1 MIVYELSPQ
10 APKLDEYKDT
20 INVVYQF
27 FIHSNKLRQQE
38 NEYCLQQLVQNPLI
52 NNVYLLTEREYT
64 LEELS
69 VSSEKIKQQV
79 IGKRLTYKDFFDF
92 VDTLSGYCILINSDI
107 FLDESLAN
115 VFTSGLATQKSA
127 FAQLRFEFTYANM
140 NDLSKCKIFGPR
152 YDSQDAWIIHS
163 NFNIPKKYRKAFDF
177 NLGKPGCDNKI
188 LYLLR
193 IMGYTVYNDPNSI
206 KCYHYHTSQ
215 VRDYN
220 KADLIKQPYVYMF
233 PHGFFSSVQSRMY
246 DFSDNE
252 KIRNY
257 ISRKLANNENFI
269 IPRISSVENNYA
281 VYGRMYKQNELSF
294 DEFNSYYLDTKHVMK
309 NNAGIKL
316 SNMKS
321 VVKYSDLYLSAFDK
335 CEVYGDWEPH
345 GAYYRCIQQSH
356 DWMSMNY
363 MQKAPVWAYNFDV
376 FHFIFS
382 EPWTLGLQ
390 GTLEKPRRILL
401 ITPFEESI
409 MSKLEKRENI
419 YGIDLFPHCTFTFL
433 KPPQTHAG
441 NDSREFD
448 VELEEFFEK
457 LEKIKDDFDIAIVSA
472 GGYGNPILS
481 KIYDLGKSGIY
492 GGGTLQM
499 FFGVLG
505 QRWLVERPD
514 VLKLFM
520 NSDWSRPRT
529 TEKPKDCKNI
539 ENGCYW

>member
-1 MIVYELSPQ
+1 MIVYELSPACQ
-10 APKLDEYKDT
+10 RTTEFKDT
-20 INVVYQF
+20 VNVIYQF
-27 FIHSNKLRQQE
+27 FIHFNNQRQKE
-38 NEYCLQQLVQNPLI
+38 NEYCLKKLIENPLV
-52 NNVYLLTEREYT
+52 NNIYLLTEKEYT
-64 LEELS
+64 PVELGVTS
-69 VSSEKIKQQV
+69 DKIIQKV
-79 IGKRLTYKDFFDF
+79 IGKRMTYKDFFDF
-92 VDTLSGYCILINSDI
+92 VDTISGYCILMNSDI
-107 FLDESLAN
+107 FFDETLEN
-115 VFTSGLATQKSA
+115 LFYSGLARKKSA
-127 FAQLRFEFTYANM
+127 FAQLRFEFTGKDD
-140 NDLSKCKIFGPR
+140 DLSRCKIFGPR
-152 YDSQDAWIIHS
+152 YDSQDTWIIHS
-163 NFNIPKKYRKAFDF
+163 NFNIDKKYRKAFDF

-193 IMGYTVYNDPNSI
+193 IMGFTVYNDPNFI

-220 KADLIKQPYVYMF
+220 KNDLIKDPYVYMF
-233 PHGFFSSVQSRMY
+233 PNGFFSSMQARMY

-252 KIRNY
+252 KIHNY
-257 ISRKLANNENFI
+257 ILRKLENNEHFI

-281 VYGRMYKQNELSF
+281 VFGRMYKQNELSF
-294 DEFNSYYLDTKHVMK
+294 DEFNNYYLNSKHVMK

-321 VVKYSDLYLSAFDK
+321 VVKYSDMYLSAFDK

-363 MQKAPVWAYNFDV
+363 QIKAPVWSYNFDV

-382 EPWTLGLQ
+382 EPWTRALRG
-390 GTLEKPRRILL
+390 KRILL
-401 ITPFEESI
+401 ITPFIDSI
-409 MSKLEKRENI
+409 TSKLEIRENI
-419 YGIDLFPHCTFTFL
+419 YGIDLFPECSFVFL

-441 NDSREFD
+441 NESREFD
-448 VELEEFFEK
+448 IELEDFFSD
-457 LEKIKDDFDIAIVSA
+457 LEKIKNDFDVAIVSA
-472 GGYGNPILS
+472 GGYGNLILS
-481 KIYDLGKSGIY
+481 KIYDLEKSGIY

-520 NSDWSRPRT
+520 NSNWSRPRA

>member
-1 MIVYELSPQ
+1 MIVYELSPP
-10 APKLDEYKDT
+10 APNIDEYKDT
-20 INVVYQF
+20 INVIYQF

-38 NEYCLQQLVQNPLI
+38 NEYCLKQLVENTLI
-52 NNVYLLTEREYT
+52 NNIYLLTEREYT
-64 LEELS
+64 TEELGT
-69 VSSEKIKQQV
+69 SSTKITQQV
-79 IGKRLTYKDFFDF
+79 IGKRLSYKDFFDF
-92 VDTLSGYCILINSDI
+92 VDTISGYCILINSDI
-107 FLDESLAN
+107 FFDNTLSN
-115 VFTSGLATQKSA
+115 IFTSGLAKQKSA
-127 FAQLRFEFTYANM
+127 LAQLRFEFNGKDEL
-140 NDLSKCKIFGPR
+140 NKCKIFGPR

-163 NFNIPKKYRKAFDF
+163 KFNIQKKYRKAFDF

-188 LYLLR
+188 LYLLK
-193 IMGYTVYNDPNSI
+193 IMGFTVYNDPNHI

-220 KADLIKQPYVYMF
+220 KSDLIKQPYVYMF
-233 PHGFFSSVQSRMY
+233 PYGYFSSLQGRMY

-252 KIRNY
+252 KLYNY
-257 ISRKLANNENFI
+257 ILRKIEKNENFI

-294 DEFNSYYLDTKHVMK
+294 DEFNSYYLNTKHIMK

-321 VVKYSDLYLSAFDK
+321 IVKYSDAYLSAFDN

-345 GAYYRCIQQSH
+345 GAYYQCIQQSH
-356 DWMSMNY
+356 DWMSSNY
-363 MQKAPVWAYNFDV
+363 KMKTPAWSYNFDV

-382 EPWTLGLQ
+382 KPWTTALKG
-390 GTLEKPRRILL
+390 KRVLL

-409 MSKLEKRENI
+409 SSKLSKRENI
-419 YGIDLFPHCTFTFL
+419 YGIDLFPECSFSFL

-448 VELEEFFEK
+448 IELEEFFKK
-457 LEKIKDDFDIAIVSA
+457 LEKIKDDFDIGIVSA
-472 GGYGNPILS
+472 GGYGNLILS
-481 KIYDLGKSGIY
+481 KIYDIGKSGIY

-529 TEKPKDCKNI
+529 DEKPKDCKNI